1 MPASIAGGAQ
11 GRKRRPMSL
20 TWNQVTAI
28 IGAFVAAMGAFA
40 YHIDRRFDDLY
51 RYLDVR
57 FNSLE
62 RRIEV
67 IESDLKIS
75 SRNK

>member
-1 MPASIAGGAQ
+1 MN
-11 GRKRRPMSL
+11 L
-20 TWNQVTAI
+20 TWNLVTAI
-28 IGAFVAAMGAFA
+28 ISAFGAAMGAFA
-40 YHIDRRFDDLY
+40 YRIDRRFDDLY

-62 RRIEV
+62 WRIEV
-67 IESDLKIS
+67 IGPIRRVS